1 MIIEL
6 EKLLLSELRIVV
18 YEPAPGPDTADAAPG
33 PNAVSAAS
41 EQQAL
46 SDDKVVMAMT
56 VNEELR
62 NLGYTLKPAD
72 IFRLARSRSLDGF
85 AGNFRSLLPSVSA
98 QPMYPDFPEQ
108 VMKMEEAEFRMH
120 QMIHYFSTYGL
131 EDLFG
136 VEISRGW
143 LPDVEATEKS
153 QSDDTLLEAKILEL
167 MPEEE
172 APLKALRRILEKRE
186 RMTKPSRE
194 LAALAIP
201 LLRPEDLAGI
211 QIPFKENLV
220 FLFDAILEGTEGIE
234 RIRFLRQICQH
245 TGDVMKCVRGI
256 LPKHRY
262 HLRTSQKRAIV
273 KLLESYPEQDFKAN
287 LILSREGR
295 EKNLVA
301 LQYLDY
307 NMYSRSDAHRE
318 AVRALRNGELRSW
331 EGQARYL
338 VETGD
343 QGALDF
349 IAARPGMLLRMLRW
363 LLRKGYEDSEVQKR
377 LMSGADAL
385 SMHTIVDTLNAI
397 YEAGTREPLEELYR
411 AAMDRREE
419 EAENRRQAW
428 KRRYVDNRVPEL
440 DPDPDLMVHLI
451 RNAQHRERMETE
463 SFSREY
469 EKARALYE
477 KSQPYD
483 ERVCDILTAVLFEH
497 LKWMR
502 TELYQKRVYLQTD
515 AYDLSRSVLKSGN
528 GSDEGSYLPAGVA
541 IRIPDEVRHL
551 RFFVYWNDKKRV
563 DLDLH
568 AEAINTEFES
578 IHVGWDA
585 DFKKDGIVH
594 SGDITHSNAA
604 EYIDIDL
611 DAPLLRAQT
620 RIDLF
625 NGKESFKEID
635 TSYVGMM
642 AVKKLGAKVKL
653 YDPKNCFF
661 THELKSDSI
670 ELQYGYVDV
679 PGRRLYFV
687 GKEPEILPEYCR
699 PFEASQQDRSGGSR
713 LTMDKY
719 LSMLFEAQEVTAVS
733 SPQEADII
741 LTMEKSAEEK
751 GVSLVDRNF
760 YLDG

>member
-1 MIIEL
+1 
-6 EKLLLSELRIVV
+6 
-18 YEPAPGPDTADAAPG
+18 
-33 PNAVSAAS
+33 
-41 EQQAL
+41 
-46 SDDKVVMAMT
+46 
-56 VNEELR
+56 
-62 NLGYTLKPAD
+62 
-72 IFRLARSRSLDGF
+72 
-85 AGNFRSLLPSVSA
+85 
-98 QPMYPDFPEQ
+98 
-108 VMKMEEAEFRMH
+108 MK
-120 QMIHYFSTYGL
+120 
-131 EDLFG
+131 
-136 VEISRGW
+136 
-143 LPDVEATEKS
+143 
-153 QSDDTLLEAKILEL
+153 
-167 MPEEE
+167 
-172 APLKALRRILEKRE
+172 
-186 RMTKPSRE
+186 
-194 LAALAIP
+194 
-201 LLRPEDLAGI
+201 
-211 QIPFKENLV
+211 
-220 FLFDAILEGTEGIE
+220 
-234 RIRFLRQICQH
+234 
-245 TGDVMKCVRGI
+245 
-256 LPKHRY
+256 
-262 HLRTSQKRAIV
+262 
-273 KLLESYPEQDFKAN
+273 
-287 LILSREGR
+287 
-295 EKNLVA
+295 
-301 LQYLDY
+301 
-307 NMYSRSDAHRE
+307 
-318 AVRALRNGELRSW
+318 
-331 EGQARYL
+331 
-338 VETGD
+338 
-343 QGALDF
+343 
-349 IAARPGMLLRMLRW
+349 
-363 LLRKGYEDSEVQKR
+363 
-377 LMSGADAL
+377 
-385 SMHTIVDTLNAI
+385 
-397 YEAGTREPLEELYR
+397 
-411 AAMDRREE
+411 
-419 EAENRRQAW
+419 
-428 KRRYVDNRVPEL
+428 
-440 DPDPDLMVHLI
+440 
-451 RNAQHRERMETE
+451 TE

-469 EKARALYE
+469 EKVRALYE

-483 ERVCDILTAVLFEH
+483 GRVCDILTAVLFEH
-497 LKWMR
+497 LKGMR
-502 TELYQKRVYLQTD
+502 TELYQKKVYLQTD

-528 GSDEGSYLPAGVA
+528 GSEEGGYLPAGIA

-635 TSYVGMM
+635 TCYVGMM